1 MLELFKYN
9 FFINALWASL
19 FTAITCGIIG
29 TYIVTR
35 RIVFISGGISHSSF
49 GGLGI
54 GYFLGINPIIGAA
67 VFSVLTSL
75 GIEALS
81 KKSELREDS
90 LIGMTWSFGMAV
102 GIIFVFLT
110 PGYASDLMSYL
121 FGNILTVSGNDL
133 YMMAALSVI
142 IILTFYYLFKEIL
155 FLSFDREFAETQGVP
170 VSLISYLLIAL
181 VALTIVINI
190 RVVGTVMVISLLTI
204 PQAAA
209 NILSQNYRHIIFYS
223 IFFAFLSNVFGL
235 FLSYYLNIPSG
246 ASIILFS
253 IIIYIFIKLG
263 NVIYLRIQLSRTL
276 RSKHTG

>member
-1 MLELFKYN
+1 
-9 FFINALWASL
+9 
-19 FTAITCGIIG
+19 
-29 TYIVTR
+29 
-35 RIVFISGGISHSSF
+35 
-49 GGLGI
+49 
-54 GYFLGINPIIGAA
+54 
-67 VFSVLTSL
+67 
-75 GIEALS
+75 
-81 KKSELREDS
+81 
-90 LIGMTWSFGMAV
+90 
-102 GIIFVFLT
+102 
-110 PGYASDLMSYL
+110 
-121 FGNILTVSGNDL
+121 
-133 YMMAALSVI
+133 MMAALSVI